1 MTFHA
6 WPRVGQS
13 IEHRRVRDG
22 DRDEAWSSMMKLLR
36 WSSCIDDGGDAL
48 DVDDNN
54 EEAADLALTCRL
66 RLSTPLDLALLN
78 SPLYCH

>member
-1 MTFHA
+1 
-6 WPRVGQS
+6 
-13 IEHRRVRDG
+13 
-22 DRDEAWSSMMKLLR
+22 MMKLLR